1 METGKGGAIQSVK
14 VFNQIFEVN
23 APLQLELDICNLVTE
38 QAIRARKGAKVIQE
52 DFNSVQAFTEVG
64 KEVMQQLYIS
74 IAKQCV
80 EFLALHEIYDV
91 SEEDFFLKYHVK
103 TSFFIELDKIQKKY
117 EELKKYNR
125 EAIRELEAACKSKTI
140 RDTLETSAYMDI
152 YDWKL
157 VLEEILTSHNITVC
171 RIGEIQMEKAGSLF
185 KNLKTL
191 QLDREQRK
199 KIAYQMLCEDPSE
212 REYYEYC
219 MLQFPEELG
228 GLMQLAVIAGCEP
241 NQECKKTI
249 LGKYYAS
256 LKAMDKLDEI
266 EIKEQLEQI
275 SMFKKKLRYDVFTV
289 KEDELQKRLKELD
302 IIQRT
307 VKGVLYDSREKAE
320 ELRWDYEV
328 LNNLIKET
336 KLSSLNL
343 LDDMELLKIREH
355 FLSADYVSDEF
366 HNDSSYVLNE
376 VNPLLEHQRNLQQWR
391 KELLES
397 REPWV
402 TAEEIMQKS
411 GVQSVLNEELKY
423 ADFDGIRKYCPLLLT
438 YEKPVIYLQKSLFGW
453 SNYLVITNKRALHIE
468 KRQQISVEWTET
480 TKIDYGAGLLLFSN
494 PESGER
500 ISIRVR
506 WPEEKIKYVL
516 DVLKVLIFTLKECDE
531 QLFKIAEN
539 DIRTEVN
546 VQNQKEIWKGA
557 LKNSFASF
565 LRSRD
570 TEKQR
575 DDVKNEI
582 AMDKDKIQ
590 YCTHCG
596 YAAAVSDR
604 FCKNCGHKLC

>member
-1 METGKGGAIQSVK
+1 METGKDGAIQSVK

-23 APLQLELDICNLVTE
+23 VPLQLELDICKLVTE
-38 QAIRARKGAKVIQE
+38 QAIRASKGVKVILEEFSSAQTL
-52 DFNSVQAFTEVG
+52 TETG
-64 KEVMQQLYIS
+64 KEVMLQLYLS

-80 EFLALHEIYDV
+80 EFLSLHEIYDV
-91 SEEDFFLKYHVK
+91 SEDDFIVKYHAKV
-103 TSFFIELDKIQKKY
+103 SFFIELDKIHKKY

-125 EAIRELEAACKSKTI
+125 EAIKELDAACKTKLF

-157 VLEEILTSHNITVC
+157 VLEEIFTSHNITVC

-219 MLQFPEELG
+219 MLQFPEELE

-241 NQECKKTI
+241 NQECKKMI

-275 SMFKKKLRYDVFTV
+275 NMFKKKLRYDVFTV

-302 IIQRT
+302 IMQRT
-307 VKGVLYDSREKAE
+307 VKGVLYESREKAE

-336 KLSSLNL
+336 ELSSLNL
-343 LDDMELLKIREH
+343 LDDTELLKIREY
-355 FLSADYVSDEF
+355 FLSADYISDEF

-411 GVQSVLNEELKY
+411 GVQSALKEDLRY
-423 ADFDGIRKYCPLLLT
+423 ANFDGNRKYYPLLLP

-468 KRQQISVEWTET
+468 KKQQISVEWTET
-480 TKIDYGAGLLLFSN
+480 TEIDYGAGLLLFSN